1 MNLIEE
7 VELPS
12 IRMSKRFS
20 VNSFDSLREFDD
32 SLNESE
38 INLIIKKFDGY
49 SDIEK
54 GLF

>member
-32 SLNESE
+32 NLNESRFHSM
-38 INLIIKKFDGY
+38 IKRFDSY
-49 SDIEK
+49 SDIEA